1 MTQLYK
7 ITEQYRELAAL
18 AEGADEGLAVAIRD
32 TMQAVEG
39 EFEEKGK
46 ALATVVLNMSTDVE
60 AIDAEITRLQDR
72 KRAIVNRQESM
83 KEYLREN
90 MDAAGIKKITH
101 PLFSISCSPG
111 REIAVIDDEKM
122 IPDDFM
128 RVKTEC
134 APDKAAIVAA
144 LKEGKDV
151 PGVHLERAKSSI
163 RIK

>member
-18 AEGADEGLAVAIRD
+18 AEGADEGLAVAVRD
-32 TMQAVEG
+32 TMQAIGG

-46 ALATVVLNMSTDVE
+46 ALATVVLNMGSDVE
-60 AIDAEITRLQDR
+60 ALDAEIKRLQDR

-90 MDAAGIKKITH
+90 MDAAGITKITH
-101 PLFSISCSPG
+101 PLFSITCAAG
-111 REIAVIDDEKM
+111 REIAVIDNETA
-122 IPDDFM
+122 IPDEFM

-134 APDKAAIVAA
+134 APDKLAIAAA

-151 PGVHLERAKSSI
+151 PGAHLERAQSSI